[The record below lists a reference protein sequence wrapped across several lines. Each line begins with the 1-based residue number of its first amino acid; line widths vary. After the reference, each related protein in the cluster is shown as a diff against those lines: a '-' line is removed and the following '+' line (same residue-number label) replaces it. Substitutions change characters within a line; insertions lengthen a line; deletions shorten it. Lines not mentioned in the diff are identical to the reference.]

1 MLFFY
6 HFFFI
11 AISRK
16 RSESVVRLYLSVSM
30 TISRLGPSLRVEA
43 LLARWGGASASPA
56 QHHADLRIH
65 QQGHDEGN
73 VEGGH
78 GGVHHEGR
86 VGEAARGA
94 FAAGCR
100 GGKREGGVRFSSKT
114 F

>member
-1 MLFFY
+1 
-6 HFFFI
+6 
-11 AISRK
+11 
-16 RSESVVRLYLSVSM
+16 M

-43 LLARWGGASASPA
+43 LSAWRGRASASPA

-78 GGVHHEGR
+78 GGVDHEGR
-86 VGEAARGA
+86 IGEAARGA

-100 GGKREGGVRFSSKT
+100 EET
-114 F
+114 